1 MARRSKRSNATR
13 KLLRVPQTAVNTA
26 LGIVGATGKGSVRVV
41 RRAGKG
47 AFGITG
53 TALGTTRNVSK
64 AAINTASNVG
74 VRATRGVSRL
84 MKNSID
90 LAANLTTG
98 VLKGVKKSVNGR
110 TRRHR
115 RR

>member
-1 MARRSKRSNATR
+1 MARRSKRTNVTR
-13 KLLRVPQTAVNTA
+13 KLLRVPQGAVNTA

-47 AFGITG
+47 AVGITG

-74 VRATRGVSRL
+74 VRATRGVAKL
-84 MKNSID
+84 MKNSVD

-98 VLKGVKKSVNGR
+98 VLKGVKSTVNGR
-110 TRRHR
+110 TRRR
-115 RR
+115 R